1 MKTFA
6 LMMTLALT
14 LAACSAPAPKS
25 TSTASG
31 ATASSAQSTTGSAA
45 TGTAA
50 GDTARATG
58 AATATPKCLNVQEGD
73 RHVEFDGRRFLLA
86 EDGRPKALALE
97 AGLEVEC
104 ERLEVLRYTRT
115 PAVLIEYTT
124 PKNGARTER
133 KLAIASIKDA
143 KWILKPTVLETRSNT
158 RATEVRSYMQSI
170 DRAGQSVITLIDSRT
185 GQSQTLKP

>member
-31 ATASSAQSTTGSAA
+31 ASTATSAQSPAS
-45 TGTAA
+45 TAA
-50 GDTARATG
+50 GDTAQATG
-58 AATATPKCLNVQEGD
+58 AATATPKCLNVQDGD

-124 PKNGARTER
+124 PKKGARTER